1 MGKIRGCAFLCDEK
15 GIVEQVLRN
24 DFGFCNDECKGR
36 LFASFFDSTSHD
48 KSLSLILETKAKNI
62 VLDYHLDV
70 YLDDDQKSLYF
81 MGVNLGNQ
89 LLIIGADNH
98 KEALEFTDKLQ
109 QINNEQ
115 TNQIRQLLKAQK
127 EKIANQNEETETLLE
142 ELSRV
147 NNELINLQRE
157 LSKKNAELERLNEIK
172 NQFIGMAAHDLRSP
186 LGNIFSISE
195 YLVLRNENLNNTQ
208 KKFVSNIK
216 KQSSFLLNLLNDL
229 LDVSVI
235 ESGKVQLKKSKED
248 INQLIQSNID
258 LNRELAEKKNIEIK
272 FNTDNESTQLFIDKN
287 KVDQVMNNL
296 LTNAIKYSNS
306 GTKIQVSLKKKTDQ
320 IIIEVKDQGLGIK
333 HNEIPLLFKPFQKTS
348 TVGTQ
353 GEKSTGL
360 GLYIAKRIVEAHHGE
375 ISVKSKVGSGSTFC
389 FTLPLQSTE

>member
-1 MGKIRGCAFLCDEK
+1 M
-15 GIVEQVLRN
+15 
-24 DFGFCNDECKGR
+24 
-36 LFASFFDSTSHD
+36 
-48 KSLSLILETKAKNI
+48 
-62 VLDYHLDV
+62 
-70 YLDDDQKSLYF
+70 
-81 MGVNLGNQ
+81 NLGNQ

-208 KKFVSNIK
+208 KS
-216 KQSSFLLNLLNDL
+216 LL
-229 LDVSVI
+229 
-235 ESGKVQLKKSKED
+235 
-248 INQLIQSNID
+248 
-258 LNRELAEKKNIEIK
+258 
-272 FNTDNESTQLFIDKN
+272 
-287 KVDQVMNNL
+287 
-296 LTNAIKYSNS
+296 AI
-306 GTKIQVSLKKKTDQ
+306 L
-320 IIIEVKDQGLGIK
+320 
-333 HNEIPLLFKPFQKTS
+333 
-348 TVGTQ
+348 
-353 GEKSTGL
+353 
-360 GLYIAKRIVEAHHGE
+360 
-375 ISVKSKVGSGSTFC
+375 KSKVHFY
-389 FTLPLQSTE
+389 